1 MTNVPDFQLRGTSEV
16 SSLPE
21 PPRSRRWAAWVLGL
35 LLVAVVG
42 VAVYYATIWRAR
54 PDSETSRRTIIPRFP
69 KTRGRPSC
77 ALPQRR
83 E

>member
-54 PDSETSRRTIIPRFP
+54 PMAEQATASYFEGFGRASAAKRRKSMVWPP
-69 KTRGRPSC
+69 
-77 ALPQRR
+77 
-83 E
+83 

>member
-54 PDSETSRRTIIPRFP
+54 PM
-69 KTRGRPSC
+69 
-77 ALPQRR
+77 RR
-83 E
+83 ESSPCTALRSLPPFCASWV